1 MKNIFFRDG
10 ILIYYG
16 NPAGYLSEGKVV
28 LDSIF
33 DKEEIIAFLS
43 EKEKL
48 AVEIRSGVYDRLSEG
63 GGMEMTVE
71 ASKGR
76 RIRIYQ
82 LKQDS
87 PFMMRFISLAER
99 EKRGFEKPQQKEYAL
114 VYEGE
119 VDTFSLEDVWEKFG
133 RRVPRDFE
141 GHALSISDVVEFSEE
156 EVGEMRS
163 SEAYTAQESARTGHT
178 VLTTIHS
185 NSCESTYSRMR
196 TLCKRK
202 YDMDDEVLMD
212 LVTEAFPIVVFT
224 KQLENKK
231 RRLMEIMECEI
242 TPDGKRHFNSLFR
255 YEITENRVEGD
266 KFIINGTHKKV
277 CGISESLK
285 KRFLENGMPREV
297 LNKITGGGASVC

>member
-87 PFMMRFISLAER
+87 IGEGRRLRIYQLGQDSPIMMRFISLAER

-156 EVGEMRS
+156 EV
-163 SEAYTAQESARTGHT
+163 
-178 VLTTIHS
+178 
-185 NSCESTYSRMR
+185 SRYFYVEP
-196 TLCKRK
+196 KGF
-202 YDMDDEVLMD
+202 
-212 LVTEAFPIVVFT
+212 A
-224 KQLENKK
+224 
-231 RRLMEIMECEI
+231 EI
-242 TPDGKRHFNSLFR
+242 TFK
-255 YEITENRVEGD
+255 
-266 KFIINGTHKKV
+266 
-277 CGISESLK
+277 
-285 KRFLENGMPREV
+285 LE
-297 LNKITGGGASVC
+297 

>member
-1 MKNIFFRDG
+1 MKNIYFRDG

-63 GGMEMTVE
+63 GGMDMTVE
-71 ASKGR
+71 AAKGR

-99 EKRGFEKPQQKEYAL
+99 KKRGYDRPRREEYVR

-119 VDTFSLEDVWEKFG
+119 IENYSLEEVWEKYG
-133 RRVPRDFE
+133 RRVPEGFQ
-141 GHALSISDVVEFSEE
+141 GHALSISDVIEFADGENSRFFYIEPSGYEE
-156 EVGEMRS
+156 
-163 SEAYTAQESARTGHT
+163 
-178 VLTTIHS
+178 I
-185 NSCESTYSRMR
+185 
-196 TLCKRK
+196 
-202 YDMDDEVLMD
+202 
-212 LVTEAFPIVVFT
+212 
-224 KQLENKK
+224 
-231 RRLMEIMECEI
+231 
-242 TPDGKRHFNSLFR
+242 
-255 YEITENRVEGD
+255 
-266 KFIINGTHKKV
+266 
-277 CGISESLK
+277 
-285 KRFLENGMPREV
+285 RF
-297 LNKITGGGASVC
+297 

>member
-99 EKRGFEKPQQKEYAL
+99 EKRGFENHSKRSMRLFTRERWIPSVWKMPGRSLA
-114 VYEGE
+114 EG
-119 VDTFSLEDVWEKFG
+119 
-133 RRVPRDFE
+133 
-141 GHALSISDVVEFSEE
+141 
-156 EVGEMRS
+156 
-163 SEAYTAQESARTGHT
+163 
-178 VLTTIHS
+178 
-185 NSCESTYSRMR
+185 
-196 TLCKRK
+196 CKGILK
-202 YDMDDEVLMD
+202 DMHYPYPM
-212 LVTEAFPIVVFT
+212 
-224 KQLENKK
+224 
-231 RRLMEIMECEI
+231 
-242 TPDGKRHFNSLFR
+242 
-255 YEITENRVEGD
+255 
-266 KFIINGTHKKV
+266 
-277 CGISESLK
+277 
-285 KRFLENGMPREV
+285 
-297 LNKITGGGASVC
+297 

>member
-1 MKNIFFRDG
+1 M
-10 ILIYYG
+10 
-16 NPAGYLSEGKVV
+16 

-82 LKQDS
+82 LEQDS

-99 EKRGFEKPQQKEYAL
+99 EKGGFEKPQQKEYAL

-156 EVGEMRS
+156 EV
-163 SEAYTAQESARTGHT
+163 
-178 VLTTIHS
+178 
-185 NSCESTYSRMR
+185 SRYFYVEP
-196 TLCKRK
+196 KGF
-202 YDMDDEVLMD
+202 
-212 LVTEAFPIVVFT
+212 A
-224 KQLENKK
+224 
-231 RRLMEIMECEI
+231 EI
-242 TPDGKRHFNSLFR
+242 TFK
-255 YEITENRVEGD
+255 
-266 KFIINGTHKKV
+266 
-277 CGISESLK
+277 
-285 KRFLENGMPREV
+285 LE
-297 LNKITGGGASVC
+297 

>member
-87 PFMMRFISLAER
+87 PFMMRFISLA
-99 EKRGFEKPQQKEYAL
+99 
-114 VYEGE
+114 GE

-156 EVGEMRS
+156 EV
-163 SEAYTAQESARTGHT
+163 
-178 VLTTIHS
+178 
-185 NSCESTYSRMR
+185 SRYFYVEP
-196 TLCKRK
+196 KGF
-202 YDMDDEVLMD
+202 
-212 LVTEAFPIVVFT
+212 A
-224 KQLENKK
+224 
-231 RRLMEIMECEI
+231 EI
-242 TPDGKRHFNSLFR
+242 TFK
-255 YEITENRVEGD
+255 
-266 KFIINGTHKKV
+266 
-277 CGISESLK
+277 
-285 KRFLENGMPREV
+285 LE
-297 LNKITGGGASVC
+297 